1 MSTQLNISDNYLSQ
15 LVNKVTGRNFTDY
28 VNGFRIEDA
37 KSKLRNPE
45 FINYTI
51 IAIALESEFNSKST
65 FYGAFKK
72 LTDISPKEYRKIP

>member
-1 MSTQLNISDNYLSQ
+1 M
-15 LVNKVTGRNFTDY
+15 
-28 VNGFRIEDA
+28 EDA

-51 IAIALESEFNSKST
+51 IESEFNSKST

-72 LTDISPKEYRKIP
+72 LTGISPKEYRKIP